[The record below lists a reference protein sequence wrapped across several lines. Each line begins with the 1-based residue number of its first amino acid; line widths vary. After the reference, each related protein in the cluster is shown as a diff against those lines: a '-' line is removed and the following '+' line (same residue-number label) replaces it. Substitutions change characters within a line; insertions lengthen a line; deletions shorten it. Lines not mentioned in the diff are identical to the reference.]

1 MLVKTI
7 VSFPGFGIGNFSVDN
22 EAFSFGDSFAVYWY
36 GIIIVIGIIA
46 AFAYGT
52 YRGKFEGVC
61 FDDCVDIALFTVIA
75 GVIGARLYYVLTSL
89 DEFIPDPFYL
99 GVFIKNVINIRGG
112 GLAIYGGII
121 GGAIAILAMTKIKK
135 LNFFKM
141 GDIAVMGLL
150 VGQTIGRW
158 GNFVNREAYGGDTN
172 SLFAMKID
180 TWYHGVSVQEGVTY
194 IDEANR
200 YIQVH
205 PTFLYESMWNLMLFI
220 LIMIFRKKKQYNG
233 QVILWYFAGYGIGRT
248 IIEGMRTDQLI
259 LFGTGIPVSQALSAL
274 LAVGSIIALVY
285 FGIKYKGRESVWGE
299 DLKKIPKEEKNR

>member
-1 MLVKTI
+1 MGLLEAT
-7 VSFPGFGIGNFSVDN
+7 VSFPNLGIEIEKMNKFITVFGYEIAYYGILIGIGMMLAMVVVLH
-22 EAFSFGDSFAVYWY
+22 EAKITGQDTEDYIDTA
-36 GIIIVIGIIA
+36 IVVLISAI
-46 AFAYGT
+46 
-52 YRGKFEGVC
+52 V
-61 FDDCVDIALFTVIA
+61 
-75 GVIGARLYYVLTSL
+75 GARLYYVIFSFDNYKDNLM
-89 DEFIPDPFYL
+89 DIF
-99 GVFIKNVINIRGG
+99 KIREG

-158 GNFVNREAYGGDTN
+158 GNFINREAYGGDTN

-180 TWYHGVSVQEGVTY
+180 TWYPGVSVQEGVTY

-259 LFGTGIPVSQALSAL
+259 LFGTGIPVSQALSAV
-274 LAVGSIIALVY
+274 LAIGSIIALIY

-299 DLKKIPKEEKNR
+299 DLKKIPKEENE

>member
-1 MLVKTI
+1 MGLLEAT
-7 VSFPGFGIGNFSVDN
+7 VSFPNLGIEIEKMNKFITVFGYEIAYYGILIGIGMMLAMVVVLH
-22 EAFSFGDSFAVYWY
+22 EAKITGQDTEDYIDTA
-36 GIIIVIGIIA
+36 IVVLISAI
-46 AFAYGT
+46 
-52 YRGKFEGVC
+52 V
-61 FDDCVDIALFTVIA
+61 
-75 GVIGARLYYVLTSL
+75 GARLYYVIFSFDNYKDNLM
-89 DEFIPDPFYL
+89 DIF
-99 GVFIKNVINIRGG
+99 KIREG

-158 GNFVNREAYGGDTN
+158 GNFINREAYGGDTN

-180 TWYHGVSVQEGVTY
+180 TWYPGVSVQEGVTY

-274 LAVGSIIALVY
+274 LAVGSIIALIY

-299 DLKKIPKEEKNR
+299 DLKKIPKEEKE

>member
-1 MLVKTI
+1 MEAT
-7 VSFPGFGIGNFSVDN
+7 VSFPNLGIEIEKMNKFITVFGYEIAYYGILIGIGMMLAMVVVLH
-22 EAFSFGDSFAVYWY
+22 EAKITGQDTEDYIDTA
-36 GIIIVIGIIA
+36 IVVLISAI
-46 AFAYGT
+46 
-52 YRGKFEGVC
+52 V
-61 FDDCVDIALFTVIA
+61 
-75 GVIGARLYYVLTSL
+75 GARLYYVIFSFDNYKDNLM
-89 DEFIPDPFYL
+89 DIF
-99 GVFIKNVINIRGG
+99 KIREG

-158 GNFVNREAYGGDTN
+158 GNFINREAYGGDTN

-180 TWYHGVSVQEGVTY
+180 TWYPGVSVQEGVTY

-274 LAVGSIIALVY
+274 LAVGSIIALIY

-299 DLKKIPKEEKNR
+299 DLKKIPKEEKE

>member
-1 MLVKTI
+1 MDLLEAT
-7 VSFPGFGIGNFSVDN
+7 VSFPNLGIEIEKMNKFITVFGYEIAYYGILIGIGMMLAMVVVLH
-22 EAFSFGDSFAVYWY
+22 EAKITGQDTEDYIDTA
-36 GIIIVIGIIA
+36 IVVLISAI
-46 AFAYGT
+46 
-52 YRGKFEGVC
+52 V
-61 FDDCVDIALFTVIA
+61 
-75 GVIGARLYYVLTSL
+75 GARLYYVIFSFDNYKDNLM
-89 DEFIPDPFYL
+89 DIF
-99 GVFIKNVINIRGG
+99 KIREG

-158 GNFVNREAYGGDTN
+158 GNFINREAYGGDTN

-180 TWYHGVSVQEGVTY
+180 TWYPGVSVQEGVTY

-274 LAVGSIIALVY
+274 LAVGSIIALIY

-299 DLKKIPKEEKNR
+299 DLKKIPKEEKE